1 MSPPPPP
8 PPPQPSMQLQH
19 QKSIMSNL
27 MPPPPTQPPPPPPA
41 LPPSIPPPPLPK
53 SETPSLNNSQH
64 QQPTTPTDMLY
75 IKQTNSIRTKNQ
87 KNQISETIE
96 KFDMLLKASNERSNT
111 SNATVRPIQQQQVPP
126 QTHAKVSACG
136 SINSLMVVCKSMLLK
151 FN

>member
-1 MSPPPPP
+1 
-8 PPPQPSMQLQH
+8 MQLQH

-53 SETPSLNNSQH
+53 SETPSLNNPQH
-64 QQPTTPTDMLY
+64 QQPITPADTLY
-75 IKQTNSIRTKNQ
+75 IKQTNSIRSKNQ

-111 SNATVRPIQQQQVPP
+111 SNATVRPIQQQQVLI
-126 QTHAKVSACG
+126 QTHAKVSACV
-136 SINSLMVVCKSMLLK
+136 SINWLMVVCKNVLLK
-151 FN
+151 FISCQFQVKE